1 MCIPEARGPVHTPS
15 MHVAVRPWTDD
26 DDGAE
31 ETAGLWHCASI
42 PFDASRTVWWNGA
55 ELPGPAVQAD
65 LGALVACAVRVAR
78 STALPDVVLVHTGS
92 ASGRRTRLSRRP
104 AHATTRVAYL
114 ASPDVND
121 DDRRGCYDWVVVYDP
136 ATADVP
142 SSSEVLTF
150 VAADGLVDARPPAQT
165 RPLISVD
172 GPCCAPRVRHG
183 HRALAPGPP
192 VAHALA
198 RLLLLEGPL
207 RASLPDPPCGAPV
220 TRVITDRQ
228 HTAPP
233 ALGWIDLASVRAPH
247 PDLADLFAV
256 QGDDDDDE
264 TVKWLASRGL
274 LYASLVLGHAQ
285 SRNSYA
291 CSDLAV
297 DLRLFVAGTQ
307 VHVPP
312 RQAALGAYQS
322 AVLRALEELVPG
334 FTPPPPPADAC
345 TPRVRLASAEPAER
359 VRAYARKVVERVRS
373 SVY

>member
-1 MCIPEARGPVHTPS
+1 

-26 DDGAE
+26 DETAE
-31 ETAGLWHCASI
+31 EAAGLRHCASI
-42 PFDASRTVWWNGA
+42 PFDAGGTVWWNGA
-55 ELPGPAVQAD
+55 ELPSAAAQAD

-78 STALPDVVLVHTGS
+78 STALPDVVLVHAGS

-114 ASPDVND
+114 ASPDVAID
-121 DDRRGCYDWVVVYDP
+121 GGDTGDGRCRCDWVVVYDP
-136 ATADVP
+136 ATASVP
-142 SSSEVLTF
+142 SSEVLTF

-165 RPLISVD
+165 RPLISAD
-172 GPCCAPRVRHG
+172 GPCCAPRARDS

-207 RASLPDPPCGAPV
+207 RVVLPGPPCGAPV

-228 HTAPP
+228 HTAPS

-247 PDLADLFAV
+247 PDLADLFAA
-256 QGDDDDDE
+256 QSDDDDE
-264 TVKWLASRGL
+264 TVKWLASRAL
-274 LYASLVLGHAQ
+274 LYASLALGHVQ
-285 SRNSYA
+285 SRDSYA

-297 DLRLFVAGTQ
+297 DLRLFAAGTQ
-307 VHVPP
+307 VHIPP
-312 RQAALGAYQS
+312 CQAALGAYQS
-322 AVLRALEELVPG
+322 AVLCALEELVPG

-359 VRAYARKVVERVRS
+359 VCAYARKVVERVRS